1 MTHPHP
7 LLQHQLT
14 HIAILAGGHSRR
26 MGGNKARLLFEKHIL
41 LQRLVDDSNTLGLRT
56 LLCADD
62 IHYPEVDKKSLALP
76 DLLDNK
82 SGALSAMQPALAH
95 CYHLGEKWLWVYA
108 CDALLRPSEL
118 LPYLAEALA
127 QANLDSDNK
136 TMMILPKA
144 KKLLPLMGLYRTEL
158 YAPLKEFLLTG
169 NRRVM
174 QFCRRYPRYEISL
187 PETLGLCCNFNTPE
201 QFEQGKNQYIQLLDK
216 QLK

>member
-1 MTHPHP
+1 MIKSKTQN
-7 LLQHQLT
+7 LS
-14 HIAILAGGHSRR
+14 HIAILAGGQSRR
-26 MGGNKARLLFEKHIL
+26 MGSNKARLLFEQQIL
-41 LQRLVDDSNTLGLRT
+41 LQRLVEDSNALGLQT

-62 IHYPEVDKKSLALP
+62 IHYPEVDRKILASP

-82 SGALSAMQPALAH
+82 SGALSAMQPALEH
-95 CYHLGEKWLWVYA
+95 CYHLGEQWLWVYA

-118 LPYLAEALA
+118 LPYLAGALA
-127 QANLDSDNK
+127 QANQEDN

-144 KKLLPLMGLYRTEL
+144 EKLLPLMGLYRTEL

-174 QFCRRYPRYEISL
+174 QFCMNYPRQEIAL

-201 QFEQGKNQYIQLLDK
+201 QFEQGKEQYIQLRNK
-216 QLK
+216 